1 MTALDK
7 DVKKKAMV
15 FWEKDEVAD
24 IVEVSKFYT
33 SKHWTVVTCF
43 AKEWESKM
51 CFFHFPLCNRNHGL
65 QVPVRYKIKR
75 LICFKKR

>member
-15 FWEKDEVAD
+15 FWEKDVVAD

-33 SKHWTVVTCF
+33 SKH
-43 AKEWESKM
+43 
-51 CFFHFPLCNRNHGL
+51 
-65 QVPVRYKIKR
+65 
-75 LICFKKR
+75 